1 MRLPSSGRRTTF
13 EDLLDAALALAA
25 RNALDAQAV
34 ADVLGDGHVRE
45 ERVVLEDGVDV
56 ALVGRA
62 VRDVGAA
69 ELDSSFVGALEAGDQ
84 PQRRRLARSG
94 RAEQREELA
103 GGDLEIDPVDRDD
116 VAVRLADA
124 LEPDIDLGRRHGV
137 CG

>member
-1 MRLPSSGRRTTF
+1 M
-13 EDLLDAALALAA
+13 
-25 RNALDAQAV
+25 
-34 ADVLGDGHVRE
+34 RE
-45 ERVVLEDGVDV
+45 ERVVLEDRVDV
-56 ALVGRA
+56 PLVGRT

-69 ELDSSFVGALEAGDQ
+69 ELDATLVGPLEAGDQ
-84 PQRRRLARSG
+84 PQRRRLAGAG
-94 RAEQREELA
+94 RAQQREELA